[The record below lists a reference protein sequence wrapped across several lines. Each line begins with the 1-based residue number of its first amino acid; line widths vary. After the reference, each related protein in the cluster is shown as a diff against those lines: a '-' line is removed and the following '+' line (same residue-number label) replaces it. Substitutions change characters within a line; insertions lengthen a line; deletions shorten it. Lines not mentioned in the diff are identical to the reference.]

1 MGKQENIKIFEDT
14 ETLCK
19 TNSSLK
25 QSIKNSICNQKLILQ
40 NQRINSNN
48 QKRYEKPANII
59 VSKKRTLQA
68 ASAYKNTK
76 TAVHNF
82 ASATNP
88 GGGVK
93 RILDTALSEDDETII
108 LGAFGCGAFMND
120 PQIVAQAAKNVIR
133 EYLYSFKNIEFAVY
147 CSPRDDRNYRI
158 FDRVLKR

>member
-93 RILDTALSEDDETII
+93 RGSNAQEECLCRCSGLYVCLSTQTMWD
-108 LGAFGCGAFMND
+108 G
-120 PQIVAQAAKNVIR
+120 
-133 EYLYSFKNIEFAVY
+133 
-147 CSPRDDRNYRI
+147 DRKS
-158 FDRVLKR
+158 VV

>member
-68 ASAYKNTK
+68 VSAYKNTK
-76 TAVHNF
+76 IAVHNF

-88 GGGVK
+88 SGGVK
-93 RILDTALSEDDETII
+93 KDL
-108 LGAFGCGAFMND
+108 MHK
-120 PQIVAQAAKNVIR
+120 KN
-133 EYLYSFKNIEFAVY
+133 F
-147 CSPRDDRNYRI
+147 
-158 FDRVLKR
+158 

>member
-14 ETLCK
+14 EILCK

-25 QSIKNSICNQKLILQ
+25 QSIKNSIRNQKLILQ

-93 RILDTALSEDDETII
+93 RGS
-108 LGAFGCGAFMND
+108 N
-120 PQIVAQAAKNVIR
+120 AQEECLCR
-133 EYLYSFKNIEFAVY
+133 YSGSVVKTKI
-147 CSPRDDRNYRI
+147 
-158 FDRVLKR
+158 

>member
-25 QSIKNSICNQKLILQ
+25 QSVKNSILQ

-93 RILDTALSEDDETII
+93 RGSNAQEECLCRCSGLYVCLST
-108 LGAFGCGAFMND
+108 
-120 PQIVAQAAKNVIR
+120 QT
-133 EYLYSFKNIEFAVY
+133 
-147 CSPRDDRNYRI
+147 
-158 FDRVLKR
+158 